1 MKKMLFS
8 FLIAIAIFSLT
19 GCGGGSGGDSGGGST
34 PPPPSGDI
42 WSFYYYADPD
52 ANFNRIVV
60 MDPKGMTMVGEIP
73 VVGRKPHSVDRA
85 GTTNKMYVRTTGGH
99 SFDVLDASNRTYIK
113 TVPLQHT
120 PRAIGSYNKFR
131 NLQLITGKDFPMV
144 SVVDVATDE
153 VVAVAGP
160 AKGGTP
166 SGNCGGNATGH
177 SIWIDKDHFTIIDRI
192 NDQLVTYRID
202 GDGSG
207 IYSLTKTQTFDV
219 PTGVHAID
227 VDVFDT
233 NLEKYTFYAAIE
245 GSMSK
250 NIKPQIL
257 ELHYDHHGKFMRGRT
272 VTFPGTDSHSM
283 MHHYSLA
290 PNKQDIWVPMCDDKK
305 VYVVDKRNMRIKATY
320 PAGWGAGHVN
330 FSAPLGLAIVT
341 NHFDNKVTI
350 IDMNTGGVDW
360 VQISE
365 QAGGG
370 GEMGSSPLL
379 QSHVNWVSPD
389 GKFFYLFATHD
400 GIFVEIDLTTR
411 KVSRTYYTGG
421 TPEQSSS

>member
-1 MKKMLFS
+1 MS
-8 FLIAIAIFSLT
+8 FFIAVAIFGLS
-19 GCGGGSGGDSGGGST
+19 GCGGGGDSGGGGSA
-34 PPPPSGDI
+34 PSQPTGDI

-52 ANFNRIVV
+52 PNFNRIVV
-60 MDPKGMTMVGEIP
+60 MDPKSMTMVGEIP

-85 GTTNKMYVRTTGGH
+85 GTTNRMYVRTTGGH
-99 SFDVLDASNRTYIK
+99 SFDVVDASTRSYIK
-113 TVPLQHT
+113 TVQLQHT

-131 NLQLITGKDFPMV
+131 NLQLVTGKDFPMV
-144 SVVDVATDE
+144 SVIDVATDE

-160 AKGGTP
+160 AVGGHTT
-166 SGNCGGNATGH
+166 GNCGHNATGH
-177 SIWIDKDHFTIIDRI
+177 SIWIDKNHFTIVDRI

-207 IYSLTKTQTFDV
+207 IYSVTKTQAFDV

-227 VDVFDT
+227 VDIFDT

-245 GSMSK
+245 GSAEK
-250 NIKPQIL
+250 GVKPQIL

-272 VTFPGTDSHSM
+272 ATFAGTSTMSM
-283 MHHYSLA
+283 LHHYSLA
-290 PNKQDIWVPMCDDKK
+290 PNKQDIWVPMCNDQK
-305 VYVVDKRNMRIKATY
+305 VYVVDKRTMRVKATY
-320 PAGWGAGHVN
+320 PAGLGAGHVN

-341 NHFDNKVTI
+341 NHFDNRVTI

-360 VQISE
+360 VKISE
-365 QAGGG
+365 HPAGGG
-370 GEMGSSPLL
+370 NMDSDPLL

-389 GKFFYLFATHD
+389 GKFFYMFASED
-400 GIFVEIDLTTR
+400 GTFIEIDLTTR
-411 KVSRTYYTGG
+411 TVSRTYYTGG